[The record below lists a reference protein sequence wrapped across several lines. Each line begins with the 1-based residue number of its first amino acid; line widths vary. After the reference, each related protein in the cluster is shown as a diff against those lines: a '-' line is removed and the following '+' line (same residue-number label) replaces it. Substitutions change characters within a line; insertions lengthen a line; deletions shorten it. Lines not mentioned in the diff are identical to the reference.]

1 MSEDISEGELLEESK
16 KIIIG
21 NAEWLRRDN
30 MCKVKLTSKTI
41 AWVAK
46 YDNGKF
52 NKTREYPLESVRLG
66 ILKGTQSFFFTDYGR
81 LTIILDKNTSSK
93 KKNWNIKFHPKMN
106 DDLVDFLSEFRLL
119 KDHKVQTDYY
129 ERNKKIAQ
137 GFEKRKNYSAAIEI
151 WADLNE
157 NDEMLRLV
165 RKQVETLIS
174 EKKFSSAIDVW
185 EKIGNDESIKGIMQI
200 KAKEREEAL
209 DFITAIEIW
218 EELGEIK
225 EAARVRQL
233 YSEMGSVKVAQK
245 VVHGDDITKTEIKDS
260 VVSKSNIGSGGS
272 SKMQELKDLAEMKK
286 EGLISDEEYEKMKQ
300 EIIG

>member
-1 MSEDISEGELLEESK
+1 MIEDAELVEGTK
-16 KIIIG
+16 TIIEG
-21 NAEWLRRDN
+21 RAEWLMRQN
-30 MCKVKLTSKTI
+30 VCKVKLTSKTL

-46 YDNGKF
+46 YPDNGKF
-52 NKTREYPLESVRLG
+52 NKAREYPLESVQIG
-66 ILKGTQSFFFTDYGR
+66 ITRGNNNILFKELGR
-81 LTIILDKNTSSK
+81 LTIYLNKNSSPEK
-93 KKNWNIKFHPKMN
+93 KEWTIQFPPKMN
-106 DDLVDFLSEFRLL
+106 KDLEDFLSQFRLL
-119 KDHKVQTDYY
+119 RNHKVQTDYY

-151 WADLNE
+151 WTDLNE
-157 NDEMLRLV
+157 HDKMLRLV
-165 RKQVETLIS
+165 RKQVEALIS

-185 EKIGNDESIKGIMQI
+185 EKIGSDESIKGIMQI

-209 DFITAIEIW
+209 DFTTAIEIW

-233 YSEMGSVKVAQK
+233 YSEMSSVKVSQK

-260 VVSKSNIGSGGS
+260 VVSKSNIGSGGGG
-272 SKMQELKDLAEMKK
+272 KFAKLEKLTEMKK
-286 EGLISDEEYEKMKQ
+286 EGLISNEEYEKMKL